1 MMCVSIMV
9 DRQSY
14 YVNMH
19 NICSNNLSNGRM
31 AQFAK
36 RVKRLKAGWVGGC
49 GESVGGGGGGGGN

>member
-1 MMCVSIMV
+1 MV

-36 RVKRLKAGWVGGC
+36 RVKWLKAGWVVGC
-49 GESVGGGGGGGGN
+49 EGGGGREGIEQLSSEPR